1 MYDFAG
7 KSFDDMTVA
16 ELRAYLAQPEITPH
30 VTSTVNSKTR
40 KPELILIASAAHRAF
55 HDSGDADRTRVAEF
69 ATDGESVAEYVA
81 DMPAEPAQGLN
92 QDRSER
98 AKLTLLSHQ
107 GHAEPLSYSKRL
119 ANYGGDV
126 TKLTP
131 KQRRRL
137 DKKATRSAAV
147 KVRLSGGYAT
157 TERV

>member
-7 KSFDDMTVA
+7 KPFESMTIA
-16 ELRAYLAQPEITPH
+16 ELRAYLAQPEIIPH
-30 VTSTVNSKTR
+30 VKSKYNSKTR
-40 KPELILIASAAHRAF
+40 RGELEEIASAAHRSF

-69 ATDGESVAEYVA
+69 ATNGESVADYVR

-92 QDRSER
+92 ADRTER

-137 DKKATRSAAV
+137 SSKARKHSATQD
-147 KVRLSGGYAT
+147 RLSGGYGK